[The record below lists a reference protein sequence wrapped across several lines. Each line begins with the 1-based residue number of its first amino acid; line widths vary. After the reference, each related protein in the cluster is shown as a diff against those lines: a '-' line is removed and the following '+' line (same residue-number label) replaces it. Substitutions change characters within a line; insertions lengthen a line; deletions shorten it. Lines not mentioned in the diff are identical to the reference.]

1 MRRRRSAKSDRAACE
16 CMRFLFARLVFRD
29 SPERTVAEQDASG
42 KSLKLPAK
50 AQARSSKLK
59 STRSDASESKI
70 VFCDEFSRMAAR
82 FN

>member
-1 MRRRRSAKSDRAACE
+1 MRQRRPAKSDRAACE
-16 CMRFLFARLVFRD
+16 YMRFLFARLVFRD

-59 STRSDASESKI
+59 STIRSDASESKI
-70 VFCDEFSRMAAR
+70 VFLRR
-82 FN
+82 I